1 MSEAGGNAEP
11 SMDEILASIR
21 KIISEDDEVKP
32 EAAAAE
38 EEPLVLEEDTTE
50 EINLS
55 DEAEDEIELVD
66 EVDEDQALALN
77 EEVEEVDAKVDL
89 HEEPEEVE
97 AAPAPPPPPPPPPPA
112 SEPVSALV
120 GDEPRQKAAMSLT
133 NLSTA
138 IAEHRPGLTVEQL
151 AEDLLRPMLREW
163 LDANLPDMVERL
175 VQKEIQRMADQAEP
189 R

>member
-21 KIISEDDEVKP
+21 KIISEDEEVKP

-38 EEPLVLEEDTTE
+38 EEPLVLEEDAPD
-50 EINLS
+50 EINLV

-66 EVDEDQALALN
+66 EIDDDQALALN
-77 EEVEEVDAKVDL
+77 EEAGEADAKVDL
-89 HEEPEEVE
+89 DEKPEEVE
-97 AAPAPPPPPPPPPPA
+97 VAPPPPPPPPPPP

-120 GDEPRQKAAMSLT
+120 GDKPRQKAAMSLT